1 MRTLTYKQVY
11 ILRVAKKQGRETVCR
26 FLPCNVLG
34 PNVKTLLNTSLNQIC
49 LGPNYRKF
57 L

>member
-49 LGPNYRKF
+49 LDPNYRKF